1 MTQQLSLTPTSGTTL
16 DGYDAEAVGRELGA
30 LEPIPTSD
38 GSLSLQ
44 SGAFGEA
51 FHNSA
56 GALNEAQ
63 SKFVRPSELNA
74 WSPPGALRVLDVCFG
89 LGYNSAALWD
99 ADSAVGLSM
108 QWWGLELDQR
118 PLQLALNHEGFC
130 RLWSASTRSR
140 LQGIERTGTWSDHS
154 GKGCVLWG
162 DARQTLASIPAT
174 QQFDLIFHDAFSPQR
189 CPQLWSEEFLGQLS
203 DRLAPEGRLLTY
215 SRSAAVRA
223 SLQRAGL
230 LLRSLLPAPGE
241 REGWSSGTMA
251 IKPPWPR
258 SKQVGGEGW
267 RCFSPLEQA
276 HLLTRA
282 AIPFRDPSGHAN
294 ASDILKRRVEE
305 QQTCGLETTNS
316 WQRRFGLMKPKRA
329 MP

>member
-1 MTQQLSLTPTSGTTL
+1 MSVWPGIQQRRAGMRTVPLGCRCSGGAWNSINGRCSWL
-16 DGYDAEAVGRELGA
+16 EHEALPALG
-30 LEPIPTSD
+30 PYT
-38 GSLSLQ
+38 
-44 SGAFGEA
+44 
-51 FHNSA
+51 
-56 GALNEAQ
+56 
-63 SKFVRPSELNA
+63 R
-74 WSPPGALRVLDVCFG
+74 
-89 LGYNSAALWD
+89 
-99 ADSAVGLSM
+99 AV
-108 QWWGLELDQR
+108 
-118 PLQLALNHEGFC
+118 
-130 RLWSASTRSR
+130 
-140 LQGIERTGTWSDHS
+140 IERTGTWSDHS

-251 IKPPWPR
+251 VKPPWSR
-258 SKQVGGEGW
+258 SKQVEGEGW

-276 HLLTRA
+276 HLLPVRHSFVILLGMPIPPTFSTTRSRTA
-282 AIPFRDPSGHAN
+282 D
-294 ASDILKRRVEE
+294 V
-305 QQTCGLETTNS
+305 
-316 WQRRFGLMKPKRA
+316 
-329 MP
+329 